1 MPKVGDVYCVWDEP
15 FGVWLAFQVWKP
27 YNVPSR
33 RECEDQLDKLKNSHT
48 GIIMLDW
55 FSEKFPDES
64 DMTDMKEFRRLG
76 GAVKGMTVSGYIS
89 GDIPVYC
96 KYLGNRE
103 PVCSHT
109 GGGYGRL
116 SNEISVVNYEQRW
129 RTIPEEYRCIE
140 QGGNITVRVKDDLNK
155 LSPQKIPID
164 LTLFGYI
171 PENFEEIA
179 AAYPVVSRLC
189 LAKLRYEG
197 ILDLSRTYIRE
208 LDLDISGLDELIL
221 PKTLSRLNICGV
233 PKENF
238 NIRAFENGR
247 RIDLRV
253 EEKAIFPKGL
263 ERCHAY
269 SAVLTADEFF
279 DIERCVSAYPKLYS
293 LCLWG
298 EFGTLG
304 GFSALSELK
313 TLREF
318 LCTGFYGFSGEDFPS
333 PEELPDMGEISV
345 FDVPKEALEII
356 KLRWKKARSV
366 EKYFRCGRTEE
377 WLKENRDNPLRMW
390 QGREQIPPAKAKRA
404 AKIYRD
410 LRSSAFEAAECGDI
424 SRLEELFRSA
434 AEHFYALDKKGEFL
448 ETVELEELYIAV
460 NGLVDEISKKIDV
473 EFDRE
478 RLLKGFD
485 GMY

>member
-1 MPKVGDVYCVWDEP
+1 MSEVGDVYCVWDEP

-27 YNVPSR
+27 YNIPEL
-33 RECEDQLDKLKNSHT
+33 RECKDQIDKLNSRHT

-55 FSEKFPDES
+55 FSEKLPDES
-64 DMTDMKEFRRLG
+64 DIMNMKEFRRLG
-76 GAVKGMTVSGYIS
+76 GDIKGMTVSGYIG
-89 GDIPVYC
+89 GDIPAYC

-103 PVCSHT
+103 LICSHT

-140 QGGNITVRVKDDLNK
+140 QGGNIMVKGKDDLNR
-155 LSPQKIPID
+155 LSSQKMPVE
-164 LTLFGYI
+164 LTFFRYI
-171 PENFEEIA
+171 PENFAEIT
-179 AAYPVVSRLC
+179 AAYPLVSRLRLMEC
-189 LAKLRYEG
+189 RYEG
-197 ILDLSRTYIRE
+197 SLDLSHTYIRE
-208 LDLDISGLDELIL
+208 LELDISGLDELIL
-221 PKTLSRLNICGV
+221 PETISGLYIGGV

-238 NIRAFENGR
+238 NIRSFENGR
-247 RIDLRV
+247 RINLRV
-253 EEKAIFPKGL
+253 GGKAIFPKGL

-269 SAVLTADEFF
+269 SAVLTANEHF
-279 DIERCVSAYPKLYS
+279 DIEQCVSAYPKLYS

-298 EFGTLG
+298 EFGTIC
-304 GFSALSELK
+304 GFAALSELK

-318 LCTGFYGFSGEDFPS
+318 LCTGFYGFSGEDFP
-333 PEELPDMGEISV
+333 LPAEHPDIGEISV
-345 FDVPKEALEII
+345 FDVPKEALDAI
-356 KLRWKKARSV
+356 KLRWKKARNV

-404 AKIYRD
+404 AKIYKE
-410 LRSSAFEAAECGDI
+410 LRSSAYEAAKGGDI
-424 SRLEELFRSA
+424 ARLEELFKSA
-434 AEHFYALDKKGEFL
+434 AERFYALDKKGEFL
-448 ETVELEELYIAV
+448 ETVELEELYDAAS
-460 NGLVDEISKKIDV
+460 GLVDEISKKIDE

-478 RLLKGFD
+478 CLLKWFD